1 MLCLKFKNKE
11 IKEYRVT
18 LEYAKSKF
26 GDSKMAKLKI
36 AQNE

>member
-1 MLCLKFKNKE
+1 MFEIPSND

-26 GDSKMAKLKI
+26 ENSKMAKLKI
-36 AQNE
+36 A